1 MLIFLVQKKKKPK
14 SKEKKERGYAKCLA
28 YQKQTRRAQA

>member
-1 MLIFLVQKKKKPK
+1 MLIFLVQKKKPK
-14 SKEKKERGYAKCLA
+14 SKEKKERGYAQCLA